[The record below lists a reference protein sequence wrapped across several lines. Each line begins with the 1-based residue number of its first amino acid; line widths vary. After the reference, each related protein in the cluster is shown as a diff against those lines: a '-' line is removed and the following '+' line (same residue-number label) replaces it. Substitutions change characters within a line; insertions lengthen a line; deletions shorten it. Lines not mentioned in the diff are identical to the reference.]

1 MTRVLRTTITVLMT
15 IIMLLA
21 LFGIVYVVVC
31 QQDHALFRIVSIV
44 INWCMGLVVYGWSI
58 EKL

>member
-15 IIMLLA
+15 IITWLA

-31 QQDHALFRIVSIV
+31 QQDHALFRIVDII
-44 INWCMGLVVYGWSI
+44 INWCMRLVVFG
-58 EKL
+58 L